1 MAQERACVPAAASR
15 AVLARAVIGV
25 RRIARPMLGAFHEF
39 RCSMSA
45 RGTGSRSEWR
55 RGFFFQHGFWRVE
68 SKMNGYRWKQPSQ
81 VSLDELDLGFR
92 RYRLQRGEAEQIM
105 LRSFQRYGQL
115 SPVVVCAVD
124 GRLMLVDGFK
134 RYAAACQLK
143 GMNSLWARPLEADA
157 STAKAA
163 VYTLNALSGPVQALE
178 EAWIVHA
185 LVREDGLSQPAVA
198 SLLGRH
204 KSWVCRRLAMLEK
217 LAEPAREDLGL
228 GLISP
233 TVARQLTRLPAGN
246 QAEVVQTAR
255 HESLTAAEVRGVVE
269 LLLSAG
275 TQEKRNFVLEKP
287 RQALE
292 QHNGL
297 VSPSWD
303 PRMSTA
309 GNRLSQQLVRLLDL
323 LAGMQSWLR
332 YRGRGA
338 LRLCD
343 RQPLRP
349 GFERLLAESRQVAEL
364 TEDFL
369 GELDLP

>member
-1 MAQERACVPAAASR
+1 
-15 AVLARAVIGV
+15 
-25 RRIARPMLGAFHEF
+25 
-39 RCSMSA
+39 
-45 RGTGSRSEWR
+45 
-55 RGFFFQHGFWRVE
+55 
-68 SKMNGYRWKQPSQ
+68 MNGYRWKQPSQ
-81 VSLDELDLGFR
+81 VSLEELDLGFR
-92 RYRLQRGEAEQIM
+92 RYRLKRQEAEQIM
-105 LRSFQRYGQL
+105 LRSLQRYGQL
-115 SPVVVCAVD
+115 SPVVVCVVD

-134 RYAAACQLK
+134 RHGAACQLK
-143 GMNSLWARPLEADA
+143 GMKTLWARHLEADA

-185 LVREDGLSQPAVA
+185 LVREDGLSQLAVA

-233 TVARQLTRLPAGN
+233 TVARQLTRLPEGN
-246 QAEVVQTAR
+246 QVEVVQAAR
-255 HESLTAAEVRGVVE
+255 RESLTAAEVRGVVE

-275 TQEKRNFVLEKP
+275 TREKRDFVLEKP
-287 RQALE
+287 RQALQ
-292 QHNGL
+292 QHDGL
-297 VSPSWD
+297 IQRSWD
-303 PRMSTA
+303 PRMSPT
-309 GNRLSQQLVRLLDL
+309 GNRVSRQLAQLLDS
-323 LAGMQSWLR
+323 LAAMQSWLR
-332 YRGRGA
+332 YRGRGV
-338 LRLCD
+338 LQLCD

-364 TEDFL
+364 TDDFL

>member
-1 MAQERACVPAAASR
+1 
-15 AVLARAVIGV
+15 
-25 RRIARPMLGAFHEF
+25 
-39 RCSMSA
+39 
-45 RGTGSRSEWR
+45 
-55 RGFFFQHGFWRVE
+55 
-68 SKMNGYRWKQPSQ
+68 MNGYRWKQPSQ

-124 GRLMLVDGFK
+124 GRLMLIDGFK

-255 HESLTAAEVRGVVE
+255 RESLTAAEVRGVVE

-297 VSPSWD
+297 MSPSWD

-323 LAGMQSWLR
+323 LAGIQSWLR